1 MFKNKAAL
9 KEALSDTALG
19 TVLNFPLN
27 LLAMWTVFELQL
39 TVLESS
45 ILLWAVFTA
54 VAIVRKYWMRIYFE
68 NKSHKKTK

>member
-54 VAIVRKYWMRIYFE
+54 VAIVRKYCLRVYFE
-68 NKSHKKTK
+68 KKSHEKNK